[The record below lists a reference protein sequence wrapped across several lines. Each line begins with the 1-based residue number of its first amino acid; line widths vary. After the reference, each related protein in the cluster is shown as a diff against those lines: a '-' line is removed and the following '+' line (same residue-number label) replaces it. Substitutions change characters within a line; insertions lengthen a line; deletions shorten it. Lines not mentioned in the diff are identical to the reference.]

1 MTARRKAHACT
12 AGAVLTLTVAVIAIP
27 LNPTAALVALA
38 GGILL
43 AACAASYRTET
54 RRTAWAALPTIPYP
68 DPAPMP
74 DWQQAAEQ
82 AAYDDAFEQIRRH
95 YDHGTAA

>member
-12 AGAVLTLTVAVIAIP
+12 AGAVASLTVAVIAIP
-27 LNPTAALVALA
+27 LNTLAALAALA

-43 AACAASYRTET
+43 AACATSYRAEA
-54 RRTAWAALPTIPYP
+54 RRTAWAALPVIPYP

-74 DWQQAAEQ
+74 DWEQAAEQ
-82 AAYDDAFEQIRRH
+82 ARYDETFGDMISHWNEDA
-95 YDHGTAA
+95 A

>member
-1 MTARRKAHACT
+1 VTARRKAHTCT
-12 AGAVLTLTVAVIAIP
+12 AGAVLTLTTAVIAIP
-27 LNPTAALVALA
+27 LNTTAALVALA

-43 AACAASYRTET
+43 AACAASYRTEA
-54 RRTAWAALPTIPYP
+54 RRAAWAALPTIPYP

-82 AAYDDAFEQIRRH
+82 ARFDETFADMIRNYDQE
-95 YDHGTAA
+95 AA

>member
-1 MTARRKAHACT
+1 MTARRRAHACT
-12 AGAVLTLTVAVIAIP
+12 TGAVLTLTTAVIAIP
-27 LNPTAALVALA
+27 LNATAVLVACA

-43 AACAASYRTET
+43 AACAASYRTEA
-54 RRTAWAALPTIPYP
+54 RHAARAALPAVPYP

-74 DWQQAAEQ
+74 DWEQLAEQ
-82 AAYDDAFEQIRRH
+82 ARYDEAFDKIRRH